1 MKWPTRFSEWLLRFA
16 SSRKNIDWVAKWV
29 GGTVSALALAMVF
42 ELVVALILK

>member
-1 MKWPTRFSEWLLRFA
+1 MKWFQRLSERVFRFA
-16 SSRKNIDWVAKWV
+16 ESREDIDWVAKWV